1 MPKTPKAVVNW
12 IDSQEMRDALGDA
25 TLQAL
30 DSGCY
35 IGFSKTRTGD
45 LSITV
50 LKDGAKEKA
59 YAESPGEVVEAV
71 LEALEALAG

>member
-1 MPKTPKAVVNW
+1 MPKTSKPMPSW
-12 IDSQEMRDALGDA
+12 IDTPEVSAAIGDA
-25 TLQAL
+25 ALQAL

-45 LSITV
+45 LSITL
-50 LKDGAKEKA
+50 LKDGVKEKA
-59 YAESPGEVVEAV
+59 YAESADEVVSAV